1 MEISEDEEG
10 EVTEKKKIEKNK
22 VCSPLPSQLN
32 QYADQCFTSTN
43 CQVAG
48 AKRMKEKEKET

>member
-10 EVTEKKKIEKNK
+10 EVTEKKIEKNK